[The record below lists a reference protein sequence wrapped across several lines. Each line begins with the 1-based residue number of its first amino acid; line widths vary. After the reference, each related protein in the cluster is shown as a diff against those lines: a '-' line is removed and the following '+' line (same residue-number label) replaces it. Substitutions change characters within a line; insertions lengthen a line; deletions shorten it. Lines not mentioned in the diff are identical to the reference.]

1 MSISE
6 LMDNMSKDMETVFHV
21 ITMSYM
27 FHTIT
32 FFIWYCFSS
41 KFGYAS
47 LELAKLVL
55 PATLG
60 LMASLASPPVFGD
73 FKHLVL
79 FYNMWDDK
87 QTKRKTN
94 KGKGNKLLA

>member
-1 MSISE
+1 M
-6 LMDNMSKDMETVFHV
+6 FHV

-60 LMASLASPPVFGD
+60 LMASLASTPVFGD
-73 FKHLVL
+73 FKHLVI
-79 FYNMWDDK
+79 FYNMRDDK
-87 QTKRKTN
+87 QKERKRN
-94 KGKGNKLLA
+94 NGKGKKLLA

>member
-1 MSISE
+1 M
-6 LMDNMSKDMETVFHV
+6 DMETVFHV
-21 ITMSYM
+21 ITTSYM

-47 LELAKLVL
+47 LYKLELAKLVL

-60 LMASLASPPVFGD
+60 RMATLASTPIFGD

-79 FYNMWDDK
+79 FYNMQGDK
-87 QTKRKTN
+87 QKERKRNTG
-94 KGKGNKLLA
+94 KGKKLLA